1 LSRYKYRARN
11 RDGAPV
17 EGEIEASSSHQVS
30 SLLDLKGLI
39 LVSAEEKP
47 ALLDLSSILLELN
60 KVKLRD
66 LSIVFRQLSVVVAAG
81 VPLFESLSVLE
92 EQTAGSSM
100 KRIISMIKSDIESG
114 SSFSASLKKH
124 PSVFSSTVV
133 AMVEA
138 GEKSG
143 TLGEVLM
150 RISSAL
156 ERENQFETK
165 VKSALRYPVI
175 VLTVLVIAFIL
186 AVFFIIPRFSS
197 VFAGLKTELPLPT
210 KILLLISSFASKYW
224 FIVLVGIFITA
235 LILGRYLKTKKGKK
249 FFDSMVLKL
258 PVIGDLAAKLSLAR
272 FFRMLSDLLQ
282 SGIPASLALEL
293 TAETTGNA
301 AISEKIS
308 TVKEEVLSGSPINLA
323 MKKSGVFPAVAVH
336 MTALGERSG
345 NLPEMLG
352 KVSSYFD
359 EETDYVVSNLMTLIE
374 PLFIFVLAGF
384 VLVLALGVFMPSWNM
399 MQLYFN

>member
-1 LSRYKYRARN
+1 MSRYKYRARN

-114 SSFSASLKKH
+114 SSFSASLRKH
-124 PSVFSSTVV
+124 PSVFSATVV

-150 RISSAL
+150 RISSTL
-156 ERENQFETK
+156 EKENQFETK

-175 VLTVLVIAFIL
+175 VLTVLVVAFIL

-301 AISEKIS
+301 AISEKIAM
-308 TVKEEVLSGSPINLA
+308 VKDDVMGGSPINLA
-323 MKKSGVFPAVAVH
+323 MKRSGVFPAVSVH

>member
-124 PSVFSSTVV
+124 PSVF
-133 AMVEA
+133 
-138 GEKSG
+138 
-143 TLGEVLM
+143 
-150 RISSAL
+150 
-156 ERENQFETK
+156 
-165 VKSALRYPVI
+165 LRQ
-175 VLTVLVIAFIL
+175 LSQWS
-186 AVFFIIPRFSS
+186 RQ
-197 VFAGLKTELPLPT
+197 
-210 KILLLISSFASKYW
+210 
-224 FIVLVGIFITA
+224 
-235 LILGRYLKTKKGKK
+235 GKK
-249 FFDSMVLKL
+249 
-258 PVIGDLAAKLSLAR
+258 AERWARSL
-272 FFRMLSDLLQ
+272 
-282 SGIPASLALEL
+282 
-293 TAETTGNA
+293 
-301 AISEKIS
+301 
-308 TVKEEVLSGSPINLA
+308 
-323 MKKSGVFPAVAVH
+323 
-336 MTALGERSG
+336 
-345 NLPEMLG
+345 
-352 KVSSYFD
+352 
-359 EETDYVVSNLMTLIE
+359 
-374 PLFIFVLAGF
+374 
-384 VLVLALGVFMPSWNM
+384 
-399 MQLYFN
+399 